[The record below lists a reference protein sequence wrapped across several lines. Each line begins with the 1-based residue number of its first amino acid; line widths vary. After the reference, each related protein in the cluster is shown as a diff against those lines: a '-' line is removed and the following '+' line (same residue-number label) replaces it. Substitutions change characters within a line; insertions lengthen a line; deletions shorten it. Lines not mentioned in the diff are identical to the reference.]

1 MRAWRRSGSTW
12 LGRLAHGL
20 WLDRNPLR
28 RRSDRAETAML
39 GVLLT
44 AFLASAP
51 FVAHAAGSWTY
62 TTSARE
68 AQAQQET
75 LHQVRATLLQPAA
88 WSISEGGAEAQA
100 RWKAPDGQTR
110 TGQVFVPSGAPVA
123 AHAAGSWT
131 YATSAREAQA
141 QQAARHQ
148 VPATLLQ
155 SATLSSI
162 SGGGAEA
169 QARWKAPDGQMRTGQ
184 IFVTN
189 GGPAGSTVMVWVNQ
203 AGQLTGA
210 PLQHSQVTGRAV
222 MARVLAVAALAVTL
236 IIVGWAAHWAL
247 ERRRLAAWDAEWLT
261 TEPRWS
267 PRR

>member
-28 RRSDRAETAML
+28 RRSDRTETAML
-39 GVLLT
+39 GVLL
-44 AFLASAP
+44 AVFLAGAP
-51 FVAHAAGSWTY
+51 F
-62 TTSARE
+62 
-68 AQAQQET
+68 
-75 LHQVRATLLQPAA
+75 
-88 WSISEGGAEAQA
+88 
-100 RWKAPDGQTR
+100 
-110 TGQVFVPSGAPVA
+110 A

-131 YATSAREAQA
+131 YATSAREAQV

>member
-44 AFLASAP
+44 
-51 FVAHAAGSWTY
+51 
-62 TTSARE
+62 
-68 AQAQQET
+68 
-75 LHQVRATLLQPAA
+75 
-88 WSISEGGAEAQA
+88 
-100 RWKAPDGQTR
+100 
-110 TGQVFVPSGAPVA
+110 GAPVA

>member
-1 MRAWRRSGSTW
+1 
-12 LGRLAHGL
+12 
-20 WLDRNPLR
+20 
-28 RRSDRAETAML
+28 
-39 GVLLT
+39 
-44 AFLASAP
+44 
-51 FVAHAAGSWTY
+51 
-62 TTSARE
+62 
-68 AQAQQET
+68 
-75 LHQVRATLLQPAA
+75 
-88 WSISEGGAEAQA
+88 
-100 RWKAPDGQTR
+100 
-110 TGQVFVPSGAPVA
+110 
-123 AHAAGSWT
+123 
-131 YATSAREAQA
+131 
-141 QQAARHQ
+141 
-148 VPATLLQ
+148 
-155 SATLSSI
+155 
-162 SGGGAEA
+162 
-169 QARWKAPDGQMRTGQ
+169 MRTGQ